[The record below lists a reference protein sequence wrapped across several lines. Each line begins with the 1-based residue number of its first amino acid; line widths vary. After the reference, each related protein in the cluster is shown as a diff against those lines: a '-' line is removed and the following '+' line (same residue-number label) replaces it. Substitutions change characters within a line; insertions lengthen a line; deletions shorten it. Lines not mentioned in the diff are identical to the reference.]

1 MSVRMCMYVLVS
13 IMAIEINKNSI
24 MTSTRGERERGAE
37 SSKVKTVF
45 FHSRS

>member
-24 MTSTRGERERGAE
+24 MTSTRGEREAE